1 MLCFAP
7 VLDLHFRSRY
17 SLQMSKV
24 VNSRSRPGFTLLEL
38 LVVVAIITL
47 LVSLL
52 FPALSGASRKAK
64 AVQSQSNL
72 RQWGVAAQTY
82 SNENKE
88 GLPWFGVGD
97 WSELSYNFGRVAV
110 NGQSWTQRE
119 CERKF
124 WANALPPY
132 LDQKPYGDYL
142 TDSLQDP
149 SSLPLPPSD
158 SIYIDP
164 AAGIPDNLDDYVV
177 PNWPQGQPRAFFCY
191 VPNASLDN
199 TFLST
204 YLAEESPGYDIATD
218 PNFVMKR
225 TQIQKP
231 GVTVLMLEKRTRP
244 DELRADDVFSNV
256 DLRQHL
262 ANWRHFAARHDD
274 GGHVLRGDGSVQYYL
289 NDTITTD
296 STGIKDG
303 GADYNRPEIV
313 WDSLGPALQ

>member
-1 MLCFAP
+1 
-7 VLDLHFRSRY
+7 
-17 SLQMSKV
+17 MSKL
-24 VNSRSRPGFTLLEL
+24 VNSRSRTGFTLLEL
-38 LVVVAIITL
+38 LVVIAIITL
-47 LVSLL
+47 LIALL
-52 FPALSGASRKAK
+52 FPALSGANRKAK

-97 WSELSYNFGRVAV
+97 WSELSYNFGRIPVT
-110 NGQSWTQRE
+110 GQSWTQRE

-142 TDSLQDP
+142 TDSLLEP
-149 SSLPLPPSD
+149 SLLPLPPSD

-177 PNWPQGQPRAFFCY
+177 DNWPQAQPRAFFCY

-199 TFLST
+199 TFQST

-244 DELRADDVFSNV
+244 DELRAEDVFSNV

-313 WDSLGPALQ
+313 WDPLGAALQ

>member
-1 MLCFAP
+1 MFGFVS
-7 VLDLHFRSRY
+7 VLDLHFRSGYPLR
-17 SLQMSKV
+17 MSKL
-24 VNSRSRPGFTLLEL
+24 VNSRSRTGFTLLEL
-38 LVVVAIITL
+38 LVVIAIITL
-47 LVSLL
+47 LIALL
-52 FPALSGASRKAK
+52 FPALSGANRKAK

-97 WSELSYNFGRVAV
+97 WSELSYNFGRIPVT
-110 NGQSWTQRE
+110 GQSWTQRE

-142 TDSLQDP
+142 TDSLQEP
-149 SSLPLPPSD
+149 SLLPLPPSD

-177 PNWPQGQPRAFFCY
+177 DNWPQGQPRAFFCY

-199 TFLST
+199 TFQST

-313 WDSLGPALQ
+313 WDPLGAALQ

>member
-1 MLCFAP
+1 
-7 VLDLHFRSRY
+7 
-17 SLQMSKV
+17 MSKL
-24 VNSRSRPGFTLLEL
+24 VNSRSRSGFTLLEL
-38 LVVVAIITL
+38 LVVIAIITL
-47 LVSLL
+47 LISLL
-52 FPALSGASRKAK
+52 FPALGGARSKAR

-88 GLPWFGVGD
+88 GLPWFGVGE
-97 WSELSYNFGRVAV
+97 WSDLSYNFGRVAV
-110 NGQSWTQRE
+110 SGSLWTQRE

-132 LDQKPYGDYL
+132 LDQKPYGDFL
-142 TDSLQDP
+142 TDSIADP
-149 SSLPLPPSD
+149 SLLPLPPSE

-164 AAGIPDNLDDYVV
+164 AAEIPDNIDEYVV
-177 PNWPQGQPRAFFCY
+177 DDWPQGQPLAFFCY

-199 TFLST
+199 TFQST
-204 YLAEESPGYDIATD
+204 YVAQESPEYDIATD

-244 DELRADDVFSNV
+244 DELRADDVFFNV

-262 ANWRHFAARHDD
+262 ANWRHFAARHDN

-296 STGIKDG
+296 STGFKDG
-303 GADYNRPEIV
+303 GADYNRPEII

>member
-1 MLCFAP
+1 MPKL
-7 VLDLHFRSRY
+7 
-17 SLQMSKV
+17 
-24 VNSRSRPGFTLLEL
+24 VNSRSRSGFTLLEL
-38 LVVVAIITL
+38 LVVIAIITL
-47 LVSLL
+47 LISLL
-52 FPALSGASRKAK
+52 FPALGGARSKAQ

-244 DELRADDVFSNV
+244 DELRAPPS
-256 DLRQHL
+256 
-262 ANWRHFAARHDD
+262 ASP
-274 GGHVLRGDGSVQYYL
+274 GSF
-289 NDTITTD
+289 
-296 STGIKDG
+296 
-303 GADYNRPEIV
+303 P
-313 WDSLGPALQ
+313 

>member
-1 MLCFAP
+1 
-7 VLDLHFRSRY
+7 
-17 SLQMSKV
+17 MSKL
-24 VNSRSRPGFTLLEL
+24 VNSRSRSGFTLLEL
-38 LVVVAIITL
+38 LVVIAIITL
-47 LVSLL
+47 LISLL
-52 FPALSGASRKAK
+52 FPALGGARSKAQ

-88 GLPWFGVGD
+88 GLPWFGVGE
-97 WSELSYNFGRVAV
+97 WSDLSYNFGRVAV
-110 NGQSWTQRE
+110 SGSLWTQRE

-132 LDQKPYGDYL
+132 LDQKPYGDFL
-142 TDSLQDP
+142 TDSIADP
-149 SSLPLPPSD
+149 SLLPLPPSE

-164 AAGIPDNLDDYVV
+164 AAEIPDNIDEYVV
-177 PNWPQGQPRAFFCY
+177 DDWPQGQPLAFFCY

-199 TFLST
+199 TFQST
-204 YLAEESPGYDIATD
+204 YVAQESPQYDIATD

-244 DELRADDVFSNV
+244 DELRADDVFFNV

-262 ANWRHFAARHDD
+262 ANWRHFAARHDN

-303 GADYNRPEIV
+303 GADYNRPEII
-313 WDSLGPALQ
+313 WDSLGLAFQ

>member
-1 MLCFAP
+1 
-7 VLDLHFRSRY
+7 
-17 SLQMSKV
+17 MSKL
-24 VNSRSRPGFTLLEL
+24 VNSRSRSGFTLLEL
-38 LVVVAIITL
+38 LVVIAIITL
-47 LVSLL
+47 LIALL
-52 FPALSGASRKAK
+52 FPALGGARSKAR

-72 RQWGVAAQTY
+72 RQWGLAAQTY

-88 GLPWFGVGD
+88 GLPWFGVGE
-97 WSELSYNFGRVAV
+97 WSDLSYNFGRVAV
-110 NGQSWTQRE
+110 SGSLWTQRE

-132 LDQKPYGDYL
+132 LDQKPYGDFL
-142 TDSLQDP
+142 TDSIADP
-149 SSLPLPPSD
+149 SLLPLPPSE

-164 AAGIPDNLDDYVV
+164 AAEIPDNIDEYVV
-177 PNWPQGQPRAFFCY
+177 DDWPQGQPLAFFCY

-199 TFLST
+199 TFQST
-204 YLAEESPGYDIATD
+204 YVAQESPQYDIATD

-244 DELRADDVFSNV
+244 DELRADDVFFNV

-262 ANWRHFAARHDD
+262 ANWRHFAARHDN

-296 STGIKDG
+296 STGTKDG
-303 GADYNRPEIV
+303 GADYNRPEII
-313 WDSLGPALQ
+313 WDSLGPAFQ

>member
-1 MLCFAP
+1 MLGFAP
-7 VLDLHFRSRY
+7 VLDLQFRSGYPLR
-17 SLQMSKV
+17 MSKL
-24 VNSRSRPGFTLLEL
+24 VNSRSRSGFTLLEL
-38 LVVVAIITL
+38 LVVIAIITL
-47 LVSLL
+47 LIALL
-52 FPALSGASRKAK
+52 FPALGGARSKAR

-88 GLPWFGVGD
+88 GLPWFGVGE
-97 WSELSYNFGRVAV
+97 WSDLSYNFGRVAV
-110 NGQSWTQRE
+110 SGSLWTQRE

-132 LDQKPYGDYL
+132 LDQKPYGDFL
-142 TDSLQDP
+142 TDSIADP
-149 SSLPLPPSD
+149 SLLPLPPSE

-164 AAGIPDNLDDYVV
+164 AAEIPDNIDEYVV
-177 PNWPQGQPRAFFCY
+177 DDWPQGQPLAFFCY

-199 TFLST
+199 TFQST
-204 YLAEESPGYDIATD
+204 YVAQESPQYDIATD

-244 DELRADDVFSNV
+244 DELRADDVFFNV

-262 ANWRHFAARHDD
+262 ANWRHFAARHDN

-296 STGIKDG
+296 STGFKDG
-303 GADYNRPEIV
+303 GADYNRPEII
-313 WDSLGPALQ
+313 WDSLGPAFQ

>member
-1 MLCFAP
+1 
-7 VLDLHFRSRY
+7 
-17 SLQMSKV
+17 MSKL
-24 VNSRSRPGFTLLEL
+24 VNSRSRSGFTLLEL
-38 LVVVAIITL
+38 LVVIAIITL
-47 LVSLL
+47 LIALL
-52 FPALSGASRKAK
+52 FPALSGANRKAK

-88 GLPWFGVGD
+88 GLPWFGVGE
-97 WSELSYNFGRVAV
+97 WSDLSYNFGRVAV
-110 NGQSWTQRE
+110 SGSLWTQRE

-132 LDQKPYGDYL
+132 LDQKPYGDFL
-142 TDSLQDP
+142 TDSIADP
-149 SSLPLPPSD
+149 SLLPLPPSE

-164 AAGIPDNLDDYVV
+164 AAEIPDNIDEYVV
-177 PNWPQGQPRAFFCY
+177 DDWPQGQPLAFFCY

-199 TFLST
+199 TFQST
-204 YLAEESPGYDIATD
+204 YVAQESPQYDIATD

-244 DELRADDVFSNV
+244 DELRADDVFFNV

-262 ANWRHFAARHDD
+262 ANWRHFAARHDN

-296 STGIKDG
+296 STGFKDG
-303 GADYNRPEIV
+303 GADYNRPEII
-313 WDSLGPALQ
+313 WDSLGPAFQ

>member
-1 MLCFAP
+1 
-7 VLDLHFRSRY
+7 
-17 SLQMSKV
+17 MSKLA
-24 VNSRSRPGFTLLEL
+24 NSRSRSGFTLLEL
-38 LVVVAIITL
+38 LVVIAIITL
-47 LVSLL
+47 LIALL
-52 FPALSGASRKAK
+52 FPALGGARSKARS
-64 AVQSQSNL
+64 VQSQSNL

-88 GLPWFGVGD
+88 GLTWFGVGE
-97 WSELSYNFGRVAV
+97 WSDLSYNFGRVAV
-110 NGQSWTQRE
+110 SGSLWTQRE

-132 LDQKPYGDYL
+132 LDQKPYGDFL
-142 TDSLQDP
+142 TDSIADP
-149 SSLPLPPSD
+149 SLLPLPPSE

-164 AAGIPDNLDDYVV
+164 AAEIPDNIDEYVV
-177 PNWPQGQPRAFFCY
+177 DDWPQGQPLAFFCY

-199 TFLST
+199 TFQST
-204 YLAEESPGYDIATD
+204 YVAQESPQYDIATD

-231 GVTVLMLEKRTRP
+231 GVTVLMREKRTRP
-244 DELRADDVFSNV
+244 DELRADDVFFNV

-262 ANWRHFAARHDD
+262 ANWRHFAARHDN

-303 GADYNRPEIV
+303 GADYNRPEII
-313 WDSLGPALQ
+313 WDSLGPAFQ